1 LDVIFLARL
10 KFLLIVLTFVIFV
23 SGCAKSDEID
33 FEEPEDLNKPQYKI
47 GAVVGT
53 ASEPYVGKAF
63 PNAVEKQFQDVPYMI
78 VALEQKQV
86 DAIVFT
92 RATFDNV
99 LAEHPN
105 KFKILDKPLGETDL
119 HMTISP
125 KTRLENLQNEVNEFL
140 RAKKADGTLEKAY
153 KYWFIDHKTEMP
165 TDIPQPQGATKK
177 LIAGTMGMMVPTTFY
192 SGDQLVGFDIEI
204 VKRFAAEY
212 GYEIEFRVEH
222 VSSLLADSEFGTI
235 DLICGSIMYTPERAE
250 RVIFPE
256 TPLCSM
262 PISVMTGKVSSERE
276 VSNIKRPSDL
286 NDAKFTIGV
295 ITGSSSEGLVPKFLP
310 NAKLKQFSEV
320 NEMILALEQKKIDAG
335 AYSKPPLENAVQ
347 EHPDKLKILEEPFA
361 YTNMHLI
368 ISPLTQIPNLAEQVD
383 EFLVKVKSDGTIDK
397 MQRYWIVEKN
407 IAMPNIPEPEN
418 PSQVLT
424 VGTSGTIP
432 PHNFYVGD
440 ELSGFDIELI
450 KRFAHE
456 YNYKLE
462 FRVEPL
468 VSQLADAEF
477 GKIDMLGGIMSYTEE
492 RAERV
497 RFTKTPLFRVPA
509 ALIVRNEQNFAG
521 NFFADIRNSFEKTL
535 IREDRYKMILD
546 GLKVTLILALGSLI
560 FGTLLGFVFCILKR
574 SRVKIISTAMTAF
587 IALLSGLPI
596 VLTLMICFYII
607 FAETGLNEIFVA
619 IIAFATDFGCYVAI
633 ILNSGIESVAVG
645 EIEAAKALGMSN
657 FQVFV
662 RIIFPQAIQKTF
674 GVYKRQVISLIKA
687 TSIVGYIAVQ
697 DLTKVS
703 DIIRART
710 YEAFFSLIF
719 TAVIYFLIAR
729 ICIFVLN
736 AAESKLNRRKRDV
749 FGL

>member
-1 LDVIFLARL
+1 MPRL
-10 KFLLIVLTFVIFV
+10 KFLLVVLIFMIFV
-23 SGCAKSDEID
+23 SGCAKFDDEID
-33 FEEPEDLNKPQYKI
+33 FEEPEDLNKPEYTI
-47 GAVVGT
+47 GAVVGA

-63 PNAVEKQFQDVPYMI
+63 PNAVEKQFQDISYMI

-86 DAIVFT
+86 DGVVFT
-92 RATFDNV
+92 KSIFDNV
-99 LAEHPN
+99 LEEQPN

-119 HMTISP
+119 YMTISP
-125 KTRLENLQNEVNEFL
+125 KTRLENLQNEVNEFI

-153 KYWFIDHKTEMP
+153 KYWFIDHNTEMP
-165 TDIPQPQGATKK
+165 TDIPEPQGETKK
-177 LIAGTMGMMVPTTFY
+177 LVVGTMGTIVPATFY

-212 GYEIEFRVEH
+212 GYEIEFRVE
-222 VSSLLADSEFGTI
+222 SITSLLADNEFGKL
-235 DLICGSIMYTPERAE
+235 DLISGSVMYTEERAE

-256 TPLCSM
+256 MPFYTM
-262 PISVMTGKVSSERE
+262 PISVMTRKNSATVKTKFE
-276 VSNIKRPSDL
+276 KPSDL

-310 NAKLKQFSEV
+310 NANLKQFSEV

-335 AYSKPPLENAVQ
+335 AYSRPPLENAVK

-368 ISPLTQIPNLAEQVD
+368 ISPSTQIADLAQQVD
-383 EFLVKVKSDGTIDK
+383 EFLIKMKSDGTIDK
-397 MQRYWIVEKN
+397 MQQYWIVEKN
-407 IAMPNIPEPEN
+407 IEMPKIPEAEN
-418 PSQVLT
+418 PSKVLK
-424 VGTSGTIP
+424 VGTAGTIP

-450 KRFAHE
+450 KRFAYE

-477 GKIDMLGGIMSYTEE
+477 GKIDMLSGIMSYTEE

-509 ALIVRNEQNFAG
+509 ALIVRNEQNVAG
-521 NFFADIRNSFEKTL
+521 NFFVDVRNSFEKTL
-535 IREDRYKMILD
+535 IREERYKMILD
-546 GLKVTLILALGSLI
+546 GLKVTLILAFGSLML
-560 FGTLLGFVFCILKR
+560 GTVLGFVFCMLKR
-574 SRVKIISTAMTAF
+574 SKVKIISTTMTAF
-587 IALLSGLPI
+587 IALISGLPI
-596 VLTLMICFYII
+596 VLTLMICFYIV
-607 FAETGLNEIFVA
+607 FSDMGLNEIFVA
-619 IIAFATDFGCYVAI
+619 IIAFSIDFGCYFAI

-645 EIEAAKALGMSN
+645 EIEAAQSMGMSN

-674 GVYKRQVISLIKA
+674 GVYKRLVISLIKA

-710 YEAFFSLIF
+710 YDAFFSLIF
-719 TAVIYFLIAR
+719 TAIIYFLIAR
-729 ICIFVLN
+729 ICIFMLN
-736 AAESKLNRRKRDV
+736 MAESSLNRRKRDV
-749 FGL
+749 E

>member
-1 LDVIFLARL
+1 MSRP
-10 KFLLIVLTFVIFV
+10 KFLLLVLIFVMFV
-23 SGCAKSDEID
+23 SGCAKFDDEIN
-33 FEEPEDLNKPQYKI
+33 FEQLEDLNKPQYKI
-47 GAVVGT
+47 GAVVGA
-53 ASEPYVGKAF
+53 ASEPYVGKVF

-86 DAIVFT
+86 DGIVFT
-92 RATFDNV
+92 RATLDNA
-99 LAEHPN
+99 LLEQPN
-105 KFKILDKPLGETDL
+105 KFKILDQPLGETDL

-125 KTRLENLQNEVNEFL
+125 KTKLENLQNEVNEFL

-153 KYWFIDHKTEMP
+153 KYWFIDRKTEMP
-165 TDIPQPQGATKK
+165 SDIPEPQGETKK
-177 LIAGTMGMMVPTTFY
+177 LVAGTMGMMVPTTFY

-204 VKRFAAEY
+204 AKRFAAEY

-222 VSSLLADSEFGTI
+222 ISSLLSDSEFGKI
-235 DLICGSIMYTPERAE
+235 DLISGSVMYTPERAE
-250 RVIFPE
+250 SVIFPE
-256 TPLCSM
+256 TPLCSL
-262 PISVMTGKVSSERE
+262 PISVMTRKNSAAVKTKFE
-276 VSNIKRPSDL
+276 KPSDL
-286 NDAKFTIGV
+286 NDSNFTIGV

-310 NAKLKQFSEV
+310 NANLKQFSEV

-335 AYSKPPLENAVQ
+335 AYSRPPLETALK
-347 EHPDKLKILEEPFA
+347 EHPDKLKILDEPVA

-368 ISPLTQIPNLAEQVD
+368 ISPATQISKLAEQVD
-383 EFLVKVKSDGTIDK
+383 EFLIKMKSDGTIDK
-397 MQRYWIVEKN
+397 MQQYWIVEKN
-407 IAMPNIPEPEN
+407 TAMPNIPEPKN
-418 PSQVLT
+418 PSQILT

-450 KRFAHE
+450 KRFAYE

-492 RAERV
+492 RAEKV

-509 ALIVRNEQNFAG
+509 ALIVRNEQNVAG
-521 NFFADIRNSFEKTL
+521 NFFTNLADSFEKTL

-546 GLKVTLILALGSLI
+546 GLKVTLILAFGSLI
-560 FGTLLGFVFCILKR
+560 LGTLLGFIFCMLKR
-574 SRVKIISTAMTAF
+574 SKVKIISTAMTAF
-587 IALLSGLPI
+587 IALISGLPI

-607 FAETGLNEIFVA
+607 FADMGLNEIFVA
-619 IIAFATDFGCYVAI
+619 IIAFAIDFGCYVAI

-645 EIEAAKALGMSN
+645 EIEAAQAMGMSN

-710 YEAFFSLIF
+710 YDAFFSLIF
-719 TAVIYFLIAR
+719 TAIIYFLIAR
-729 ICIFVLN
+729 ICIFLLN
-736 AAESKLNRRKRDV
+736 VAESRLNRRKRNV
-749 FGL
+749 E